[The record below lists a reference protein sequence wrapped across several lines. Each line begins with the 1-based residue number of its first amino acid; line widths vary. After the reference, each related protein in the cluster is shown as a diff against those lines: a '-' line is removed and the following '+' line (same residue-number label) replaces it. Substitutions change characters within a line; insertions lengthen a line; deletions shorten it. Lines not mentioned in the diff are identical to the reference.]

1 MKLLLLGSGGRE
13 HALAWKSHKVR
24 KLKTINLIDPKVY
37 REEKNSLLA
46 KENHLKKE
54 LERLDEGE
62 AGQNS
67 TIQATRVLINLLEKK
82 PAFDK
87 FDETVFDLVVQK
99 VVVLDRD
106 HVQFVLKCGLRL
118 AEPL

>member
-1 MKLLLLGSGGRE
+1 MLHAQLLELSNREEALTKLITL
-13 HALAWKSHKVR
+13 
-24 KLKTINLIDPKVY
+24 NLIDPKVY

-99 VVVLDRD
+99 VIALDRE

-118 AEPL
+118 TEPL